1 MPAEDRVD
9 PTRLNASMLNAT
21 LLDAVAARLARASA
35 DALEASHELLTHYPD
50 TGDASTQRAVDTLI
64 DQAAHAL
71 GTLTDSLT
79 ETSRGLVAAAL
90 ATSPQSG
97 DSSPA
102 RAGRR
107 QGPIA

>member
-9 PTRLNASMLNAT
+9 PTRLNASMLNST

-107 QGPIA
+107 RGPIA